1 MGAAALG
8 LFVLVKSVTS
18 QEGGGDT
25 AVVPTATLT
34 AAERSEQS
42 ERSMEDANA
51 RRDRWRQEFIDDER
65 DAAKVRRAEIAAEV
79 VLPPPV
85 FEEALAMASEIV
97 VGNVRSQRITWGSSP
112 AAGETYLI
120 SVVTTEDGDEVEV
133 AQPVSLQF
141 DADGTPVIAYL
152 PHGDPLSADSHF
164 AALVVDSPT
173 VPGARQPIGDQI
185 YELEDGKLEPLASSP
200 ANEPLHGRDLA
211 TLLRLF
217 DDR

>member
-1 MGAAALG
+1 LLQIGLIIGAAALG
-8 LFVLVKSVTS
+8 LFVLVNSVTS

-79 VLPPPV
+79 LPPPP
-85 FEEALAMASEIV
+85 FEEALAMASEV
-97 VGNVRSQRITWGSSP
+97 VIGNVRSQRITWRSSP

-141 DADGTPVIAYL
+141 DGDGTPVIAYL
-152 PHGDPLSADSHF
+152 PHGDSP
-164 AALVVDSPT
+164 PT
-173 VPGARQPIGDQI
+173 VTSQP
-185 YELEDGKLEPLASSP
+185 S
-200 ANEPLHGRDLA
+200 
-211 TLLRLF
+211 
-217 DDR
+217 